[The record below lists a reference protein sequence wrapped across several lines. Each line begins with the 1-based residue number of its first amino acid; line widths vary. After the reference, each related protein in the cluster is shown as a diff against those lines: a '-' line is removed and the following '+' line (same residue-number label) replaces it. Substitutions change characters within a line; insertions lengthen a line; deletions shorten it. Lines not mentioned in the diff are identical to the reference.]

1 MKKGSILYDILG
13 NIGVF
18 IYLMGMVIPSSF
30 YLFDSS
36 DFPFVMSEFGLLLLP
51 IALICILSII
61 CILFSKK
68 RYFVA
73 FVPVALFSIFTTI
86 WILSASG
93 DLRLLGLGCFALN
106 IALLASIIYRFF
118 NNNLNTKK

>member
-1 MKKGSILYDILG
+1 MKKRSIAYDILG

-18 IYLMGMVIPSSF
+18 IYFMGMVIPSSF

-36 DFPFVMSEFGLLLLP
+36 DFPFVMSEFGLLMLP
-51 IALICILSII
+51 IALICILSIV

-73 FVPVALFSIFTTI
+73 LVPVALFSIFTII

-93 DLRLLGLGCFALN
+93 DLRLLGIYCFILN
-106 IALLASIIYRFF
+106 FALLAAIIYRIF
-118 NNNLNTKK
+118 NNNLNT